1 MPKLFDYVTSINTSK
16 VDLMKDD
23 KDANVYNAF
32 YINRSLSYFADT
44 VGLANVVNQYHH
56 LDKKL
61 QYHFLINI
69 IRKRKRFSKWHK
81 ASSSKDIDLLKNAYG
96 YNNARAEEALNI
108 LNKDQLSIL
117 KDRMNQGG
125 KQ

>member
-1 MPKLFDYVTSINTSK
+1 MNPFDYVNAVNYTKADIM
-16 VDLMKDD
+16 VDDLAEKDY
-23 KDANVYNAF
+23 VPF
-32 YINRSLSYFADT
+32 MVNRSLSYFNDT
-44 VGLANVVNQYHH
+44 VLIANEMNVHH
-56 LDKKL
+56 NIDHRL
-61 QYHFLINI
+61 QFDFCINM

>member
-1 MPKLFDYVTSINTSK
+1 MNPFDYVNAVNYTKADIM
-16 VDLMKDD
+16 VDDLAEKDY
-23 KDANVYNAF
+23 VPF
-32 YINRSLSYFADT
+32 MVNRSLSYFNDT
-44 VGLANVVNQYHH
+44 VLIANEMNVHH
-56 LDKKL
+56 NIDHRL
-61 QYHFLINI
+61 QFDFCINM

-117 KDRMNQGG
+117 KVRMNQGG